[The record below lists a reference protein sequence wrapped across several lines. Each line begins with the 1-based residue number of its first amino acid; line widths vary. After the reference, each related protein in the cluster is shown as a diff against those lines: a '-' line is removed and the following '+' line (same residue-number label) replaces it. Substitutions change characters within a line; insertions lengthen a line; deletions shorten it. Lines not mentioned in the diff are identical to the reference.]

1 MTQVRQSNI
10 ELLRIVAMFMVMML
24 HVNNT
29 ALGLPTT
36 EDAQTAILPTL
47 TRIFFELLSIGSV
60 NVFVL
65 ISGWFGIR
73 FSWKSLTTFI
83 FQCVFITWGM
93 LLVMVCFGFVPLT
106 LRNLDVNLFVRSWFV
121 QAYLGLYLLAPALN
135 LLIENNKKRHSQI
148 VIGLF
153 LLELFYDFLPP
164 SEPLFKAGYS
174 TMHFVLLYMIAR
186 YVKLY
191 GVFSFVRKWSF
202 CLFLL
207 TVVGGTVVQFIGIQ
221 HGIASIFWIGV
232 YSSPVVVFAAL
243 CLLLSFLKLN
253 LQNNFVNKVAV
264 ASFAVYLLHTNPLV
278 LSDYFMKG
286 AIEIYHN
293 SVGFIYLICICLYM
307 IAWYVL
313 AIVVDFVR
321 QFVWCQLSPLIENLY
336 EKRKLD

>member
-29 ALGLPTT
+29 ALGLPTV
-36 EDAQTAILPTL
+36 EDANTAILPTF

-83 FQCVFITWGM
+83 FQCIFITWGM
-93 LLVMVCFGFVPLT
+93 LLGMVCFGFGTLT
-106 LRNLDVNLFVRSWFV
+106 LHNVYVNLFVYFWFV

-135 LLIENNKKRHSQI
+135 LLIEKNKRRHSQI
-148 VIGLF
+148 IIGLF
-153 LLELFYDFLPP
+153 LLELFYDFLSP
-164 SEPLFKAGYS
+164 SDLLFKAGYS

-191 GVFSFVRKWSF
+191 GIFWFVQKWSF

-207 TVVGGTVVQFIGIQ
+207 TVVGGSVVQFIGIQ
-221 HGIASIFWIGV
+221 HGITSIFRIGV
-232 YSSPVVVFAAL
+232 YSSPVIVFAAL
-243 CLLLSFLKLN
+243 CLLLSFVKLN
-253 LQNNFVNKVAV
+253 LQSNFVNKVAV

-278 LSDYFMKG
+278 FSDYYIKG

-293 SVGFIYLICICLYM
+293 SVSFIYLIYISLYM
-307 IAWYVL
+307 IIWYVL
-313 AIVVDFVR
+313 AIVIDFVR
-321 QFVWCQLSPLIENLY
+321 QFVWCRLSPLVDNFY
-336 EKRKLD
+336 KKN